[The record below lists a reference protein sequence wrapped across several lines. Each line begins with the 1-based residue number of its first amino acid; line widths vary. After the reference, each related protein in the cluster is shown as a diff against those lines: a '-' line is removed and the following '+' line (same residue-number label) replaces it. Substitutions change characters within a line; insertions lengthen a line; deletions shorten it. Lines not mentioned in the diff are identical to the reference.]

1 MIKRPDV
8 PASDDVFSI
17 FVFGNDR
24 NISGIAG
31 IAESHREHAFV
42 PQISGNVQIMHRS
55 QRRTLAAGHNIIGT
69 EIVDDRNTGQVSQKP
84 RIADLNRIGGFA
96 AGNGWRKMIA
106 SLTMKTERGNIFPA
120 VTGTLQKRI
129 DGFRNQRRIFVDG
142 LQGKAVFDKSF
153 HPAALLPYAGT
164 QAQHFFGQAA
174 RIRF

>member
-1 MIKRPDV
+1 MKVKIPADAVNRSVVKQIAQQFRNNPPAGSQPSTVIIRLPLICTNQIIGIMIKRPDV

-96 AGNGWRKMIA
+96 AGNGWRK
-106 SLTMKTERGNIFPA
+106 
-120 VTGTLQKRI
+120 
-129 DGFRNQRRIFVDG
+129 
-142 LQGKAVFDKSF
+142 
-153 HPAALLPYAGT
+153 
-164 QAQHFFGQAA
+164 
-174 RIRF
+174 